1 VDDSE
6 QEEDIYEMYQRKINE
21 RPVYPEA
28 DASEVDYKIDK
39 ETMSPDMPRFQ
50 DYMNLKAN
58 DVHPFDK
65 ITDQVNDKLRQEGA
79 FDQNLEDDYDKE
91 LHNRELLG
99 RLMGR
104 KLTPRQFDVLSGQY
118 SAKESKLQYVRDG

>member
-21 RPVYPEA
+21 RPVYPES

-39 ETMSPDMPRFQ
+39 ETLSPDMPRFQ